1 MYEHNKWILP
11 KFANV
16 APHVMAPHSVQKLSE
31 TVSNWRTCPGAR
43 KFGRHPP
50 FPPPGTSYVLL
61 PWGAL
66 KGGKTQNGRGVQS
79 SLSLCLCEREC
90 VEGNKMHPVMK
101 FACQKLFFHCW
112 VLYSWPGTG
121 PIRGYCVQDWGIFAP
136 CGEGEKEGETSFNS
150 SAELQK
156 VKLCNA
162 SFPGVLLQDLL
173 VISQFVTREKGCS
186 VCKCF

>member
-1 MYEHNKWILP
+1 MFKN
-11 KFANV
+11 
-16 APHVMAPHSVQKLSE
+16 SQKLSATGE
-31 TVSNWRTCPGAR
+31 RVQGHVNLAGIPPSPTRDKLCPAPLRG
-43 KFGRHPP
+43 FEGC
-50 FPPPGTSYVLL
+50 
-61 PWGAL
+61 
-66 KGGKTQNGRGVQS
+66 KTQNGRGVQS

-101 FACQKLFFHCW
+101 FACQKLFFYCW
-112 VLYSWPGTG
+112 LLYSWPGTG
-121 PIRGYCVQDWGIFAP
+121 PIRGYCVQDWGVFAP
-136 CGEGEKEGETSFNS
+136 FGKGEKEGETSFNS

-173 VISQFVTREKGCS
+173 VISQFVTKKKGCS